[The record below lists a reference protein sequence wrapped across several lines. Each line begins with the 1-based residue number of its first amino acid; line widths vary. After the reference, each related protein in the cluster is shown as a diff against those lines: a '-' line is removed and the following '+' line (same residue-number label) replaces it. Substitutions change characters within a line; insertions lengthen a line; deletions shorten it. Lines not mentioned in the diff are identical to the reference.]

1 MKIEPEARR
10 VNARPNCAARSPAG
24 EAHAALADGSRVA
37 RRAGAEP
44 ALDLARNALEGP
56 SPALDGAEPA
66 VDGSEPALDGREPAL
81 DGREP
86 TLDGRE
92 PALDGSEPAL
102 DGTEHTLERGARMS
116 AGLDATGDETDT
128 TDLIAIL
135 LGGEMRRARSRARDL
150 LERCDLAEL
159 SRSSVD
165 LLMRGSALRGHAA
178 RRLVAAFALGRRA
191 ARGTRTIRSAIAS
204 PALVHELM
212 SSELAGL
219 AHETFHVLLLDGKHR
234 LRRRQRISE
243 GTLTSSL
250 VHPREVFAPAVR
262 ERAAAVICVH
272 NHPSGDPEPSREDL
286 DVTQRLIEAGRLLG
300 VPLLDHVVVG
310 DQGYVSIRERINFD
324 AA

>member
-1 MKIEPEARR
+1 MKIKPEAQPA
-10 VNARPNCAARSPAG
+10 NARLTRARRSRAG
-24 EAHAALADGSRVA
+24 KEHAILADAARVA
-37 RRAGAEP
+37 RSNDAERALEDIEP
-44 ALDLARNALEGP
+44 ALDLAEHALDRSEH
-56 SPALDGAEPA
+56 ALDGAEPA
-66 VDGSEPALDGREPAL
+66 LDGA
-81 DGREP
+81 
-86 TLDGRE
+86 
-92 PALDGSEPAL
+92 
-102 DGTEHTLERGARMS
+102 EHALERRARTI
-116 AGLDATGDETDT
+116 AGIDAIGDETDT
-128 TDLIAIL
+128 SDLVAIL
-135 LGGEMRRARSRARDL
+135 LGGEMRRARSRAREL
-150 LERCDLAEL
+150 LERCELTEL

-165 LLMRGSALRGHAA
+165 LLVRGSALRGHAA

-191 ARGTRTIRSAIAS
+191 SRGTRTARSAIAS

-219 AHETFHVLLLDGKHR
+219 AQETFHVLLLDGKHR